1 MPSVVVMP
9 FLLSPFIY
17 LSGRWMTATARSI
30 TLAIIAILW
39 VFLAYAAHDLAH
51 ITANVLIYQQGM
63 IAFYVDG
70 LSLFITT
77 LVLFLATLV
86 TLYSGPDIRGMEG
99 EEKYYTMLLLLTG
112 AVIGLVSAG
121 DLLNLWLW
129 FEMTA
134 ITSYLLVVFH
144 RDENDALAACA
155 KYMIQTVTG
164 SICVLFGI
172 ALIFAQT
179 GTLDVVYIQMPL
191 TPLMVVAGAL
201 FILGFGVKIALV
213 PTYTWLPDAYTQAP
227 TGVSTM
233 LAGVIT
239 IAGLVPLLR
248 VLALL
253 HGLIPEW
260 GAVLIG
266 FGTLN
271 IVFGNLL
278 ALRQDEVKRI
288 FAYSSISHIGFI
300 LLAVG
305 IGLYDQQYTGFYS
318 GILYL
323 FNHALMKALAF
334 LAVGTVIYT
343 HVSQTS
349 ALMINDLKGLA
360 TRDPVMSFA
369 LITACLSL
377 AGIPPL
383 AGFMSKL
390 QIFAAG
396 LSTGSPVITLL
407 IAFAALNSVFSLA
420 YYFPIIN
427 ALFQPDTLPPPRKTP
442 PVMYLPV
449 VLLAAAVIVF
459 GLAPGLLDGLLTPA
473 SQTLISLFGGKR

>member
-1 MPSVVVMP
+1 MRS
-9 FLLSPFIY
+9 FI
-17 LSGRWMTATARSI
+17 SRDSDAFSSARSI
-30 TLAIIAILW
+30 TLAIIGILW
-39 VFLAYAAHDLAH
+39 VLFAYATHDLTQIKAH
-51 ITANVLIYQQGM
+51 VLVYQQGM
-63 IAFYVDG
+63 IAFYFDG
-70 LSLFITT
+70 LSLFITAI
-77 LVLFLATLV
+77 VLFLATLV
-86 TLYSGPDIRGMEG
+86 TLYSGPEIRGIEG
-99 EEKYYTMLLLLTG
+99 EEKYYTLLLLMTG

-134 ITSYLLVVFH
+134 ITSYLLVAFH
-144 RDENDALAACA
+144 RAENDALAACA
-155 KYMIQTVTG
+155 KYLIQTVTG

-179 GTLDVVYIQMPL
+179 GTLDLAHIRVPV
-191 TPLMVVAGAL
+191 TPLMVVVGAF
-201 FILGFGVKIALV
+201 FIIGFGVKIALA
-213 PTYTWLPDAYTQAP
+213 PTYTWLPDAYAQAP
-227 TGVSTM
+227 TGISTM
-233 LAGVIT
+233 LSGIVTIT
-239 IAGLVPLLR
+239 GLVALLR

-253 HGLIPEW
+253 HGLIIGW

-271 IVFGNLL
+271 IVVGNLL

-318 GILYL
+318 GMLHL
-323 FNHALMKALAF
+323 FNHAMMKALAF
-334 LAVGTVIYT
+334 LTIGAVIYT
-343 HVSQTS
+343 HVTQTS
-349 ALMINDLKGLA
+349 TLRINDLKGLA
-360 TRDPVMSFA
+360 TREPIMSFA

-396 LSTGSPVITLL
+396 LSTGSTVITLL

-427 ALFQPDTLPPPRKTP
+427 ALFQPDSLPPQRQIPS
-442 PVMYLPV
+442 VMYLPII
-449 VLLAAAVIVF
+449 LLIAAVIVV
-459 GLAPGLLDGLLTPA
+459 GVAPGLLDGLITPA
-473 SQTLISLFGGKR
+473 SQILMKLFGA